1 VTKWL
6 LCVAAACVA
15 LTPLSATHAA
25 IAAEPQKWCAGAYDV
40 NRGTNF
46 GPCRPTDHGKDI
58 QAPGDSAG
66 GAGAASSSSSS
77 SSDSGHSADSHGK

>member
-1 VTKWL
+1 MTKWL

-46 GPCRPTDHGKDI
+46 GPCRPTDRKDI
-58 QAPGDSAG
+58 QAPGDSAS